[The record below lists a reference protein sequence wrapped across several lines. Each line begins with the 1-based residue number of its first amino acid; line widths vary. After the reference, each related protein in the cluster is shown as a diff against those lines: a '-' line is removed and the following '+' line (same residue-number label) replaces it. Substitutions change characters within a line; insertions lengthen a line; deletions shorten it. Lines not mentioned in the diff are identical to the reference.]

1 MSIPDR
7 TLRQVELPGHPEPI
21 ADPTEAGAEP
31 VVVERHVHLTALAQP
46 VEEPL
51 ELGLVLALAFCF
63 SLGDLGVIA
72 LFDTKDFVTLPL
84 LMVRALGAY
93 RTNDAGTIAALMLVI
108 TIIAFTVLPAL
119 FERLSRARA

>member
-1 MSIPDR
+1 MLSRMPAPPFDAIARSRGKLIRSLD
-7 TLRQVELPGHPEPI
+7 LGGVRQF
-21 ADPTEAGAEP
+21 
-31 VVVERHVHLTALAQP
+31 TAIEWPLLARD
-46 VEEPL
+46 V
-51 ELGLVLALAFCF
+51 GLVLALAFCF

-72 LFDTKDFVTLPL
+72 LFDTQDFVTLPL

-108 TIIAFTVLPAL
+108 TIVAFTVLPAL